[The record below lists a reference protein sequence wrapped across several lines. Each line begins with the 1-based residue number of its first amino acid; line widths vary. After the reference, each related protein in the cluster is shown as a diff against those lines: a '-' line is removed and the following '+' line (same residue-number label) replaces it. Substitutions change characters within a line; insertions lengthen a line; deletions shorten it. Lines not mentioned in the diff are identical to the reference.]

1 MCKCTFKN
9 SDAAFKKI
17 NEKLG
22 NISKK
27 QNIINNHQTFGR
39 GLNRTSKIR
48 SIINV
53 KSYVIRLKKR
63 WDIAEERICESEYKK
78 KLHRIQPTKR
88 WKAFEWLGDM
98 EKNILGPSIFQKT
111 TGQIC

>member
-17 NEKLG
+17 IEKLG

-27 QNIINNHQTFGR
+27 QNINNDQTFGR

-53 KSYVIRLKKR
+53 KS
-63 WDIAEERICESEYKK
+63 
-78 KLHRIQPTKR
+78 
-88 WKAFEWLGDM
+88 
-98 EKNILGPSIFQKT
+98 
-111 TGQIC
+111 